1 MAQGDAP
8 PGFPPTWGT
17 HAIDIG
23 GYAANTPVQADYA
36 MDPEV
41 IASGSEPVADA
52 LRALPSL
59 SLVMDIGDFETL
71 YANPRERGPEW
82 ERPVSV
88 EMIYPEDDAEGEQ
101 NGFQLDAG
109 LRIQGGAGRWEFM
122 PKHPFRLF
130 FKQRYGSSKLRH
142 DLFADSPVNEFDTL
156 VLRAGVDRSFAG
168 HPSTTRTPRRPP
180 RRHLPAR

>member
-1 MAQGDAP
+1 MHRSPIATQTYLLVDAVLTQGDAP

-23 GYAANTPVQADYA
+23 GYPANTPVQADYA

-41 IASGSEPVADA
+41 IASDSEPVADA

-88 EMIYPEDDAEGEQ
+88 EMIYPRMTRRASRTASSLTPGYAYRAEPV
-101 NGFQLDAG
+101 AG
-109 LRIQGGAGRWEFM
+109 NSCPNI
-122 PKHPFRLF
+122 PFA
-130 FKQRYGSSKLRH
+130 SSSSNATALPSC
-142 DLFADSPVNEFDTL
+142 ATICSPI
-156 VLRAGVDRSFAG
+156 
-168 HPSTTRTPRRPP
+168 RP
-180 RRHLPAR
+180 